1 MQLKDEIRSL
11 RESTG
16 MSRQEFA
23 RYFEIPYRTLQ
34 DWELGNRSM
43 PEYLFRLMEYKT
55 RLEGLCRQNDTLSGK
70 DVKQTKDLSDK
81 LMSHTAYLSNIGRYT
96 VFRFRESR
104 IKFIGPYSLERYD
117 RVKEWDNGY
126 LVVDAKYDHNHQDE
140 EEYIDLVPIFRD
152 LYIPEA
158 VLHDINIVE
167 VEKNA

>member
-126 LVVDAKYDHNHQDE
+126 LVVLTKYTHFDHLVD
-140 EEYIDLVPIFRD
+140 EYIDLAPVLDHLLIDKDEFLRPI
-152 LYIPEA
+152 
-158 VLHDINIVE
+158 HNVE
-167 VEKNA
+167 VSYD